1 MAGQHPDSGCKDN
14 IFFGII
20 GQRQN
25 FSPPTTLL
33 RGYIDREMKRHF
45 LILLSTLFALAAI
58 SLVIIQI
65 SQTKR
70 SAKMSD
76 NLFNIS
82 VNNAIDEVFNQLD
95 QMKVEDYVSEQ
106 ERYKL
111 VRYRRI
117 DDMNEKMQDIIR
129 NNSDLFYDEHKV
141 AFGVSSQD
149 SAFPQPKAKLNPEEM
164 HILTQYNTM
173 LNARNR
179 MLATIGADMPGKA
192 IPLDINNVI
201 DASKFNYPLLDSLI
215 REELIIN
222 GVDINP
228 YIGVLM
234 ADADSLIYL
243 SQDANPNDL
252 RNTAFKYTFHPHGII
267 PNESLYVVLSFPSS
281 PIILS
286 SDTNIYTIL
295 SICMIVLISALFFF
309 SVRTILSQ
317 RKLDEMKTDFIN
329 NMTHEIKTPIA
340 TISLACEMLEDESV
354 TSDMATRRN
363 FINIISNENRRMRI
377 LIETL
382 LQSAK
387 MSRKKFSLNLKEI
400 DLNSITETCIH
411 NFQLTVETRH
421 GVIETHLGT
430 IDGIL
435 FADELHITNMIHNL
449 IDNAI
454 KYSEQEPHITISTRS
469 EAGHAIFEI
478 ADNGIGIA
486 KEDQKHIFEKF
497 YRVSTGD
504 VHNVKGFGIGL
515 NYVSQV
521 VALHKGTIA
530 LASDLGQGSTFTISL
545 PLA

>member
-1 MAGQHPDSGCKDN
+1 
-14 IFFGII
+14 
-20 GQRQN
+20 
-25 FSPPTTLL
+25 
-33 RGYIDREMKRHF
+33 MKRHF

-95 QMKVEDYVSEQ
+95 QMKVEDYVSEK
-106 ERYKL
+106 ERYRL
-111 VRYRRI
+111 LRYRRI

-129 NNSDLFYDEHKV
+129 NNNELFYDEKKV
-141 AFGVSSQD
+141 EFGVSSQD
-149 SAFPQPKAKLNPEEM
+149 SAYPKPNVHLNPDEE

-179 MLATIGADMPGKA
+179 MLATIGSFQSNKTN
-192 IPLDINNVI
+192 PLDINNVI
-201 DASKFNYPLLDSLI
+201 DASKFNFPLLDSLI

-234 ADADSLIYL
+234 ADADSLIYY
-243 SQDANPNDL
+243 SQNANLDDL

-267 PNESLYVVLSFPSS
+267 SNESLYVVLSFPST

-286 SDTNIYTIL
+286 SDTNLYTIL

-340 TISLACEMLEDESV
+340 TISLACEMLEDDSV
-354 TSDMATRRN
+354 TNDPATRLN

-387 MSRKKFSLNLKEI
+387 MSGKKFSINPKEI
-400 DLNSITETCIH
+400 DLNSIVQTCIH
-411 NFQLTVETRH
+411 NFQLTVETRQ
-421 GVIETHLGT
+421 GIIESHLGAINGT
-430 IDGIL
+430 L
-435 FADELHITNMIHNL
+435 FADDLHITNTIHNL

-454 KYSEQEPHITISTRS
+454 KYSEQAPHITISTRT
-469 EAGHAIFEI
+469 ENNNAILEI
-478 ADNGIGIA
+478 TDNGIGIA

-497 YRVSTGD
+497 YRVSTGN

-515 NYVSQV
+515 NYVAQV
-521 VALHKGTIA
+521 VALHKGHISLT
-530 LASDLGQGSTFTISL
+530 SELGQGSTFTISL
-545 PLA
+545 PLE

>member
-1 MAGQHPDSGCKDN
+1 
-14 IFFGII
+14 
-20 GQRQN
+20 
-25 FSPPTTLL
+25 
-33 RGYIDREMKRHF
+33 MKRRI
-45 LILLSTLFALAAI
+45 LILFSTLFALAAI
-58 SLVIIQI
+58 GLVIIQI
-65 SQTKR
+65 SQTQR

-82 VNNAIDEVFNQLD
+82 VNNAIDEVFSQLD
-95 QMKVEDYVSEQ
+95 QMKVEDYISEK
-106 ERYKL
+106 ERYRL
-111 VRYRRI
+111 LRYRRI
-117 DDMNEKMQDIIR
+117 DDMNERMQDIVR
-129 NNSDLFYDEHKV
+129 NNSELFYDEHRV
-141 AFGVSSQD
+141 QFGVSSQD
-149 SAFPQPKAKLNPEEM
+149 SAFPNPRAHLTLTEE

-179 MLATIGADMPGKA
+179 MLSSVGTYSSGNANPF
-192 IPLDINNVI
+192 DINNII
-201 DASKFNYPLLDSLI
+201 DATKFNYPLLDSLI

-234 ADADSLIYL
+234 ADRDTLLYCSP
-243 SQDANPNDL
+243 DANPDDL
-252 RNTAFKYTFHPHGII
+252 RTTAFKYTFHPHGIT
-267 PNESLYVVLSFPSS
+267 PDGNLYVVLSFPSS

-286 SDTNIYTIL
+286 SDTNLYTLI
-295 SICMIVLISALFFF
+295 SICMIILISALFIF
-309 SVRTILSQ
+309 SVRTISSQ

-340 TISLACEMLEDESV
+340 TISLACEMLEDDTV
-354 TSDMATRRN
+354 TSDTATRRN

-387 MSRKKFSLNLKEI
+387 MSSKKFSLNPKQI
-400 DLNSITETCIH
+400 DLNAIVQTCV
-411 NFQLTVETRH
+411 NNSQLTVSSRQGTIETRLSP
-421 GVIETHLGT
+421 IEGT
-430 IDGIL
+430 L
-435 FADELHITNMIHNL
+435 FADDLHITNTIHNL

-454 KYSEQEPHITISTRS
+454 KYSEQAPHIVITTRS
-469 EAGHAIFEI
+469 EAGFAILEI
-478 ADNGIGIA
+478 SDNGIGIA

-521 VALHKGTIA
+521 VTLHKGRIS
-530 LASDLGQGSTFTISL
+530 LASELGQGSTFTISL

>member
-1 MAGQHPDSGCKDN
+1 M
-14 IFFGII
+14 
-20 GQRQN
+20 
-25 FSPPTTLL
+25 
-33 RGYIDREMKRHF
+33 
-45 LILLSTLFALAAI
+45 LSTLFALAAI
-58 SLVIIQI
+58 SLVLIQI

-111 VRYRRI
+111 VKYRRI

-129 NNSDLFYDEHKV
+129 NNSDLFYDERKV
-141 AFGVSSQD
+141 IFGVSSQD
-149 SAFPQPKAKLNPEEM
+149 SAFPQPKANLNPEEE

-179 MLATIGADMPGKA
+179 MLATIGTDMPGKA
-192 IPLDINNVI
+192 NPLDINNVI

-228 YIGVLM
+228 YIGVLL

-243 SQDANPNDL
+243 SQDANPDDL

-295 SICMIVLISALFFF
+295 SICMILLISALFFF

-354 TSDMATRRN
+354 NSDMATRRN

-400 DLNSITETCIH
+400 DLNSITETCVH

-430 IDGIL
+430 IEGPL

-521 VALHKGTIA
+521 VALHKGTIS

>member
-1 MAGQHPDSGCKDN
+1 MQ
-14 IFFGII
+14 II
-20 GQRQN
+20 A
-25 FSPPTTLL
+25 F
-33 RGYIDREMKRHF
+33 IMKRHF
-45 LILLSTLFALAAI
+45 LILFSTIFALAAI

-65 SQTKR
+65 SQTQR

-95 QMKVEDYVSEQ
+95 QMKVEDYVSEK
-106 ERYKL
+106 ERYRL
-111 VRYRRI
+111 LRYRRI
-117 DDMNEKMQDIIR
+117 DDMNERMQDIVR
-129 NNSDLFYDEHKV
+129 NNSELFYNEHKV
-141 AFGVSSQD
+141 HFGVSSQD
-149 SAFPQPKAKLNPEEM
+149 SAYPIPGAHLTPAED
-164 HILTQYNTM
+164 HTLTQYNTM
-173 LNARNR
+173 INARNR
-179 MLATIGADMPGKA
+179 MLAAIGPYSSGKA
-192 IPLDINNVI
+192 NPFDINNVI
-201 DASKFNYPLLDSLI
+201 DASKFNFPLLDSLI

-228 YIGVLM
+228 NIGVLM
-234 ADADSLIYL
+234 ADRDTLLYCSP
-243 SQDANPNDL
+243 DANPDDL

-267 PNESLYVVLSFPSS
+267 PDGNLYVVLSFPSS

-286 SDTNIYTIL
+286 SDTNFYTFI
-295 SICMIVLISALFFF
+295 SICMIVLISALFIF
-309 SVRTILSQ
+309 SVRTIWFQ
-317 RKLDEMKTDFIN
+317 RRLDEMKTDFIN

-340 TISLACEMLEDESV
+340 TISLACEMLEDDTV
-354 TSDMATRRN
+354 TSDASTRRN

-387 MSRKKFSLNLKEI
+387 MSGKKFSISPKEI
-400 DLNSITETCIH
+400 DLNSIVTTCTH
-411 NFQLTVETRH
+411 NFQLTVETRQ
-421 GVIETHLGT
+421 GTIENHLGT

-454 KYSEQEPHITISTRS
+454 KYSEQAPHIVITTRTEGHQAILEIS
-469 EAGHAIFEI
+469 
-478 ADNGIGIA
+478 DNGIGIA

-497 YRVSTGD
+497 YRVSTGN

-521 VALHKGTIA
+521 VALHKGHISLT
-530 LASDLGQGSTFTISL
+530 SELGQGSTFTIAL
-545 PLA
+545 PLE